1 MGGTVRVALLAV
13 VLVVSS
19 GCGGEPG
26 ERAADGAQRRSSETN
41 RVVASSSLEAAA
53 RDLLPSNVAITAASA
68 HFARCQGI
76 FGRPARC
83 FTLQAR
89 GGGQR
94 LQVRRQRFIAA
105 ARTRGWRMT
114 RNQTAPRGSSTL
126 VFRRGRLE
134 GRVLLARS
142 AHVTI
147 VFVYVPTASTAEEAR
162 FITAAR
168 AACKRFAATVGR
180 IPRSVPRQEGLERVQ
195 ATWHT
200 LVEDV
205 ARLTPPPTLR
215 DRHRAFVQALREFE
229 RGLLPF
235 RPLRVAEAANRV
247 ERSARS
253 VGLNGC
259 IPD

>member
-1 MGGTVRVALLAV
+1 MRVALLAV
-13 VLVVSS
+13 LLVVSS
-19 GCGGEPG
+19 GCGGEPR
-26 ERAADGAQRRSSETN
+26 ERAADGAQRRSHEAQPA
-41 RVVASSSLEAAA
+41 VASSNLEVAA
-53 RDLLPSNVAITAASA
+53 RDLLPATVTTSDASA
-68 HFARCQGI
+68 HIARCLGA
-76 FGRPARC
+76 FGRPVRC

-94 LQVRRQRFIAA
+94 LRDRRQRFLAA
-105 ARTRGWRMT
+105 ARARGWRLT
-114 RNQTAPRGSSTL
+114 RIQTAPAGSSTL

-142 AHVTI
+142 ADVTI
-147 VFVYVPTASTAEEAR
+147 VFVSVPSATTAQEAR
-162 FITAAR
+162 FIIAAR
-168 AACKRFAATVGR
+168 AACKRFAATVRR
-180 IPRSVPRQEGLERVQ
+180 IPRSLPREEGRRRVR

-205 ARLTPPPTLR
+205 ARVTTPPALR
-215 DRHRAFVQALREFE
+215 ERHRAFLQALREFE
-229 RGLLPF
+229 RALLPF

-247 ERSARS
+247 ERSAQS